1 MLQERTR
8 MRSPIVWFVL
18 SGMLCLGIASSGELR
33 AAGWI
38 ILVPV
43 WLAGS
48 LVFWLWTPSYLLH
61 RQIALRPLFRGAL
74 LATLVIGGAGATSPL
89 FLGGWMNTDA
99 KYFGSFG
106 VVLALLSWAFILVT
120 LSMVC
125 TIFSPVLSE
134 WRAAELR
141 LPAEL
146 ASTAPRG

>member
-1 MLQERTR
+1 

-61 RQIALRPLFRGAL
+61 RQIALRPLFPGAL
-74 LATLVIGGAGATSPL
+74 LLRRRSGAPQLGVHPGDALDGLCDRLARLERVAGRGAATPGGARAAR
-89 FLGGWMNTDA
+89 LGGSLRA
-99 KYFGSFG
+99 G
-106 VVLALLSWAFILVT
+106 LRQLL
-120 LSMVC
+120 
-125 TIFSPVLSE
+125 E
-134 WRAAELR
+134 R
-141 LPAEL
+141 
-146 ASTAPRG
+146 